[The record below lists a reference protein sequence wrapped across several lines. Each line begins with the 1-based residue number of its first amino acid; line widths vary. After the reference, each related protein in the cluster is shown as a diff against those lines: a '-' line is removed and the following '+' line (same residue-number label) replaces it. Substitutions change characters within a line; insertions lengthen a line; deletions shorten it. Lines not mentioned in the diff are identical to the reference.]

1 LKWESLTSVIEIHSF
16 LGLAGYYQRF
26 IEGFSL
32 IATPLTLLTRKNKKW
47 VWSEECEE
55 NFQELKRRLT
65 IALVLTLP
73 LGTEGFVVYSDALG
87 KGLGCV
93 LMQHGK
99 EISPMHRGS

>member
-16 LGLAGYYQRF
+16 LGLAGYYQKF

-55 NFQELKRRLT
+55 NFQKLKRRLT
-65 IALVLTLP
+65 TALVLTLP